1 LEYKIVDFDKTKE
14 IICKESNQATRKSCD
29 GLCLNKSVDFIEFK
43 SLNNFFDK
51 EFKYKLKSNKKNLEE
66 SEIIKEKV
74 KSFNF
79 NKKIRDSLWLFDFI

>member
-1 LEYKIVDFDKTKE
+1 
-14 IICKESNQATRKSCD
+14 
-29 GLCLNKSVDFIEFK
+29 
-43 SLNNFFDK
+43 LNNFFDK

-79 NKKIRDSLWLFDFI
+79 NKKIRDSLWLFRILILNHGMK